1 VTVTVEHIINKL
13 GEFPLDREIA
23 VRVEFLDHPDMAL
36 AAQEEQF
43 QYGIG
48 LTAGEGED
56 GQPVAVFLV
65 EVSNRATS

>member
-23 VRVEFLDHPDMAL
+23 VRVEFMDHPDMAL
-36 AAQEEQF
+36 AAQSEKL

-48 LTAGEGED
+48 LTAGERED
-56 GQPVAVFLV
+56 GEPLAVFLV
-65 EVSNRATS
+65 EIRKIAE